1 MKTTLYV
8 LLVLLISIISPMV
21 GDMLMVGWLSLGI
34 ADITGNYF
42 SLGILPVEIVAV
54 GITTAIL
61 FTAYKHKA
69 TLYMPM
75 YIALSVAVHVFYL
88 QFLGN
93 PMSDISLYLAGVLI
107 GCAVWFSLMWRL
119 ALSK

>member
-1 MKTTLYV
+1 MKTTLYA
-8 LLVLLISIISPMV
+8 LLVLLISVVSPIV
-21 GDMLMVGWLSLGI
+21 GDMLMVGWLSLGV

-42 SLGILPVEIVAV
+42 SLGILPVEFVAV

-61 FTAYKHKA
+61 FTAYKYKA

-75 YIALSVAVHVFYL
+75 YIAATVAVHVFYL

-93 PMSDISLYLAGVLI
+93 PMSDIGLYLTGVLI
-107 GCAVWFSLMWRL
+107 SCAIWFSLMWRL
-119 ALSK
+119 TLSK